1 MKQSSSREQNISC
14 ISYFFLWSIWAI
26 IFFAECKRDSSFSP
40 RWAFESSPP
49 LRHCPNNSIPFLSS
63 FWVFSSGTL
72 LCGCNAES
80 LQTMWR
86 FLRRW
91 EAPFYS
97 ADIHSS
103 PSIDFFQGRLCVHSA
118 KHSPLLCPNLSVNL
132 LLKQRSQCEVP
143 ARRISFFLLGSTIL
157 DLVSKVARISPLF
170 LHQWS
175 IRTTFDTIMFPLN
188 IGRKGCVVCA
198 GKDAGTHNPSPQY

>member
-1 MKQSSSREQNISC
+1 MRRLTYEGADSIRYSDFEHVMHGMGSCWNESFLGKNLSLYSHQIQFHSWQQAEKNTFIDYFNPIPNGTPAPDLRTQNETILLQGAEY
-14 ISYFFLWSIWAI
+14 ILHLHLLLWSIWAI

-118 KHSPLLCPNLSVNL
+118 KHSRFYVLISLLTS
-132 LLKQRSQCEVP
+132 S
-143 ARRISFFLLGSTIL
+143 
-157 DLVSKVARISPLF
+157 
-170 LHQWS
+170 
-175 IRTTFDTIMFPLN
+175 
-188 IGRKGCVVCA
+188 
-198 GKDAGTHNPSPQY
+198 